1 MGANQ
6 KRRYL
11 KIALPTGTAS
21 KLWNE
26 RQLCLLP
33 VQDTGQAIE
42 IKDLIYWNYV
52 FFWHGNPVFKWPN
65 NSVSLVNVMLKGIL
79 KDPSPANNLPRCS
92 ARPVSREEGEPRIK
106 KWRIDII
113 YIYIDI
119 DVSVHL
125 SLGNYAKKLYLGC
138 SFLNEEMLTHK
149 IQLLPL
155 AKHFRKPQAW
165 LRLQR
170 LTTCLV
176 AEVADTVDN
185 KNRSTKPVCLWNRRD
200 LTW

>member
-113 YIYIDI
+113 YIYRYRCFCTSVPWQLCKET
-119 DVSVHL
+119 VSWMFISQWGDAH
-125 SLGNYAKKLYLGC
+125 S
-138 SFLNEEMLTHK
+138 
-149 IQLLPL
+149 Q
-155 AKHFRKPQAW
+155 
-165 LRLQR
+165 
-170 LTTCLV
+170 
-176 AEVADTVDN
+176 DTAFAPGE
-185 KNRSTKPVCLWNRRD
+185 TF
-200 LTW
+200 